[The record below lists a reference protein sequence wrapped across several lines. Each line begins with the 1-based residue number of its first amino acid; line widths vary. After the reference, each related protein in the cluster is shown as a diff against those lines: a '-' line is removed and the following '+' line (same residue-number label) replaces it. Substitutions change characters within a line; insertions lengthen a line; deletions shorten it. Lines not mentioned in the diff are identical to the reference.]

1 MPDPFRPPDLQVA
14 FCADCGKEDLKR
26 NMKTLFTKEPYTGHA
41 KVLCHLCDG
50 CFREWVGGLDIKQ
63 TTKRRKRK

>member
-1 MPDPFRPPDLQVA
+1 MADPFRPPDLHVA

-26 NMKTLFTKEPYTGHA
+26 NMETLYVKDHHTASP
-41 KVLCHLCDG
+41 KVLCHLCKG
-50 CFREWVGGLDIKQ
+50 CFRELVSGLDIKQ

>member
-1 MPDPFRPPDLQVA
+1 MPDPFRPPDNHVA

-26 NMKTLFTKEPYTGHA
+26 NMKTLYVKANYGQSL
-41 KVLCHLCDG
+41 KVLCHLCNG
-50 CFREWVGGLDIKQ
+50 CFRELVRGLDIKQ